1 MNALVAGYLSNKPN
15 RIIAT
20 LDNLGLQL
28 DNAIIE
34 HHLQGKRFTLPFN
47 RKKGRSLEEFNYAN
61 GPFFIQPDWETT
73 SDFFDFFAIELR
85 NANIQS
91 KHRLMSKL
99 SEQLL
104 FKAFNSSSS
113 ITFTEKE
120 LNAIRPVVHYFNP
133 GFNRDNESDSS
144 NGEERHQKFNKL
156 NHNLTKLLKS
166 RNLFEVTNN
175 PAVIHVIKG
184 KSIAQPIKSPIFD
197 SIHH

>member
-120 LNAIRPVVHYFNP
+120 LNAIRPVVHYFNSK
-133 GFNRDNESDSS
+133 DNESNNDSS
-144 NGEERHQKFNKL
+144 NSGGGEVHQKFNKL

-184 KSIAQPIKSPIFD
+184 K
-197 SIHH
+197 

>member
-20 LDNLGLQL
+20 LENLGAQL

-34 HHLQGKRFTLPFN
+34 HHLAGKNFYLPF
-47 RKKGRSLEEFNYAN
+47 RKGRSLEEFNQSN
-61 GPFFIQPDWETT
+61 GPFFIQPDFDVTT
-73 SDFFDFFAIELR
+73 DFFDFFNIELR

-104 FKAFNSSSS
+104 FKAFNSTNS

-120 LNAIRPVVHYFNP
+120 LNAIRPVVHYF
-133 GFNRDNESDSS
+133 RDNESNYQTS
-144 NGEERHQKFNKL
+144 NGEIHQKFNKL

-175 PAVIHVIKG
+175 PAVVHVIKG
-184 KSIAQPIKSPIFD
+184 RTLIKLLFF
-197 SIHH
+197 